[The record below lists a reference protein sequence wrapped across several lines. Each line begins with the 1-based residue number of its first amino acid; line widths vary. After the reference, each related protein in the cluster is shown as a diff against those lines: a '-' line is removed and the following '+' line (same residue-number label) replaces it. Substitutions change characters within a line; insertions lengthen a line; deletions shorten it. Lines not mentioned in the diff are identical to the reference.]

1 MKVIEVTPTIS
12 TSIYAAGDAAADYAG
27 GPSNSVATK
36 SNLNMPYVPAGTISI
51 WATLHVRGTPTY
63 VATDDLTV
71 KLFVEES

>member
-27 GPSNSVATK
+27 GPSNSVAT
-36 SNLNMPYVPAGTISI
+36 
-51 WATLHVRGTPTY
+51 
-63 VATDDLTV
+63 DDLTV